1 MLFFTSGVII
11 GDFNVNMLTNNDC
24 QELASEYGFWPV
36 VHTSTTIKGSLL
48 DQAFINFNLSDENL
62 KVEVLPSY
70 FSDHHLICLCIRK

>member
-1 MLFFTSGVII
+1 MLFSTSGVII

-24 QELASEYGFWPV
+24 QELASKYGFRPV
-36 VHTSTTIKGSLL
+36 VPSSTTIKGSLL
-48 DQAFINFNLSDENL
+48 DQAFINFNLSDETL